1 MRSTVVRNPNQWCT
15 QLAHT
20 LKEGNILARMVEK
33 MLLQK
38 ETCTKGSIDMS
49 HGGVD
54 ANCHGCWSD
63 SLQVQES
70 LFSDELQLSLTWKME
85 ILLLKNTL
93 ITNRFYRTK
102 LINWPDLIS
111 RHLSSLKPEKA
122 LSKNDQSRDFQWSS
136 ITTMDQPDFQAI
148 HQLIYIF
155 NFNFNITFEEILF
168 NSSIFY

>member
-15 QLAHT
+15 QLAHM

-38 ETCTKGSIDMS
+38 ETCTKESIDMS
-49 HGGVD
+49 HVGVD
-54 ANCHGCWSD
+54 ANCNGCWSD
-63 SLQVQES
+63 SLQV
-70 LFSDELQLSLTWKME
+70 FSDELQLSLTWKME

-93 ITNRFYRTK
+93 ITKRFYRTK
-102 LINWPDLIS
+102 LINWPYLIS

-122 LSKNDQSRDFQWSS
+122 LSKNDQSRDFRWSS
-136 ITTMDQPDFQAI
+136 FTTMDQPYFQAL

-155 NFNFNITFEEILF
+155 NFNFNITFGEIQF